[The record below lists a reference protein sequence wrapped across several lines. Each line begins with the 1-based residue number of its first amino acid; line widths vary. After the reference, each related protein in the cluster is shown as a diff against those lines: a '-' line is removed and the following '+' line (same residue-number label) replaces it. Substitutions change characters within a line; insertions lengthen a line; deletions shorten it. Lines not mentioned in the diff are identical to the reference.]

1 MKVYFIGG
9 GNMALSILN
18 GLKDKNF
25 IMADISIA
33 EVDSK
38 KRNEISELYK
48 IKVSEKLLSIDSESV
63 VILAVKPDQLS
74 IVCSEIKELIKD
86 QLIISIAAGT
96 RIKEISKF
104 LGSYNNVIRAMP
116 NLCASIKKSVT
127 PYFTNNPLSNSQ
139 VGMIESILGS
149 TGICFSVDTE
159 EKLDAV
165 TALSGSG
172 PAYIFYIIKSLIN
185 AGENL
190 GLSREE
196 SQKLI
201 QHTVVGAEL
210 FSRGLSDDG
219 LESLITKV
227 SSKGGTT
234 EQAINVFKNRRINEI
249 IEEAVTAAHKRS
261 KEIGGD

>member
-139 VGMIESILGS
+139 VGMIENILGRNS
-149 TGICFSVDTE
+149 
-159 EKLDAV
+159 
-165 TALSGSG
+165 SG
-172 PAYIFYIIKSLIN
+172 YKSNI
-185 AGENL
+185 
-190 GLSREE
+190 
-196 SQKLI
+196 SQNNWKDMGCCI
-201 QHTVVGAEL
+201 
-210 FSRGLSDDG
+210 
-219 LESLITKV
+219 
-227 SSKGGTT
+227 
-234 EQAINVFKNRRINEI
+234 
-249 IEEAVTAAHKRS
+249 
-261 KEIGGD
+261 